1 LDAQEEIWQTEAA
14 LGGKT
19 YQRILE
25 GDLAWSNWARKDW
38 PADDLI
44 QFVHTSLIPSL
55 QSLHGEPFRETIS
68 SIFSERNVVVCA
80 SGYNLKDVLKLVD
93 EIDFLNQ
100 DDVYTVSHV
109 YETLLKRLG
118 NENKVAGEFYTPRP
132 IIRFMVEVI
141 APQLGETVYDP
152 ACGSGGFLAA
162 AFD

>member
-1 LDAQEEIWQTEAA
+1 M
-14 LGGKT
+14 
-19 YQRILE
+19 
-25 GDLAWSNWARKDW
+25 
-38 PADDLI
+38 
-44 QFVHTSLIPSL
+44 
-55 QSLHGEPFRETIS
+55 
-68 SIFSERNVVVCA
+68 
-80 SGYNLKDVLKLVD
+80 
-93 EIDFLNQ
+93 
-100 DDVYTVSHV
+100 YTVSHV

>member
-152 ACGSGGFLAA
+152 ACGSDGFLAA